1 MEQKPTQQGS
11 SAIGQAADKAKEFVQ
26 DTRSQDL
33 GETANNLQDKA
44 SDVAA
49 QVKDKASEIGAQAAD
64 KADDAMTSTGQ
75 GMQNLAQTVR
85 DNAPS
90 GTVGEIATNAASA
103 LEKGGAYLQQSDPTA
118 VRNDLEELIRRNP
131 IPSLLVGLG
140 IGFLLARALGR

>member
-1 MEQKPTQQGS
+1 MEQKSTEQAS
-11 SAIGQAADKAKEFVQ
+11 SAIGQAVDKAKDFVQ
-26 DTRSQDL
+26 DARSKDAS
-33 GETANNLQDKA
+33 EIASDIQDKA
-44 SDVAA
+44 SDVAG

-64 KADDAMTSTGQ
+64 KADDAMTATGQ

-90 GTVGEIATNAASA
+90 GTVGEFATNAASA
-103 LEKGGAYLQQSDPTA
+103 LEKGGEYLQQSDPAA
-118 VRNDLEELIRRNP
+118 VRSDLEELIRRNP